1 MYEKTISDLQQQILS
16 KDNIQINELESQIQV
31 MTKQLEATQDEL
43 SQLLLQQ
50 NSPNKPLLLILHPLL
65 LPAHHPHSSLLPFL
79 EPSLLSR

>member
-16 KDNIQINELESQIQV
+16 KDNIQINELESQM